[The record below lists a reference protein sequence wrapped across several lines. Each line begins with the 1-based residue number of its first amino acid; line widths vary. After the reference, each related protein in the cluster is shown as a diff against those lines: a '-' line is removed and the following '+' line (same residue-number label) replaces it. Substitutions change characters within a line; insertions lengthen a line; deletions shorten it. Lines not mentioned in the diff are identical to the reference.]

1 MHYNILIN
9 NRIDGGKKEMSRLT
23 FGIYTFVTT
32 YNRMVRLVNK
42 WLELHNMTMWNYE
55 PWGAF
60 CNDKYMSPS

>member
-42 WLELHNMTMWNYE
+42 WLELHNMTM
-55 PWGAF
+55 
-60 CNDKYMSPS
+60 